1 MNQSSI
7 PSSESGSSHGELHIA
22 TSHTDL
28 TGSVDRVVG
37 RTLSGWAADRSTF
50 GRRLVVEVSSGGR
63 LITTSVASEF
73 REDLSGAGIGDGKHA
88 FRCTIPDSYGAGTTL
103 TVKVRVQGTDFYLTH
118 SGDRD
123 IQLDFSTF
131 LNYVAGDIADN
142 CNLRCPF
149 LPRRLQY
156 GYQNQLDVRR
166 DVQGLTP
173 TDWQRSG

>member
-7 PSSESGSSHGELHIA
+7 PSSEFGSSHGELDIA
-22 TSHTDL
+22 TSHPDL
-28 TGSVDRVVG
+28 KGSVDQVVG
-37 RTLSGWAADRSTF
+37 RTLSGWAADRSDF

-73 REDLSGAGIGDGKHA
+73 REDLPGAGVGDGKHA
-88 FRCTIPDSYGAGTTL
+88 FRCTIPDSYGAGATL

-123 IQLDFSTF
+123 IQLDCSTF
-131 LNYVAGDIADN
+131 LTYIAGDIADN
-142 CNLRCPF
+142 CNLRCL

-166 DVQGLTP
+166 NVQGLTS